1 MKALSVVS
9 SQGKHRVEESKW
21 SDEKRVNK
29 QLLLSFFSW
38 RYLKRHLDFYLVD
51 TSGNV
56 IKRNLGNISKT
67 FLIYSF
73 GKYVGRHLLQA
84 RFPIRCNVT
93 WRWKLHVHKSLLCSA
108 LPHSFKSQVLF
119 IGKKNLPT
127 TLTPTKLRKKKDY
140 SKLSWLILNEVGS
153 KAIILNEIE
162 EVDREVKLGT

>member
-1 MKALSVVS
+1 MRQQRRSGVS
-9 SQGKHRVEESKW
+9 ATCREEIEKKKLKKWKPFQSSPLKGNTEWKESKW

-127 TLTPTKLRKKKDY
+127 TLTPTKLRK
-140 SKLSWLILNEVGS
+140 
-153 KAIILNEIE
+153 
-162 EVDREVKLGT
+162 